1 MKHLLTT
8 LCLSAAVFSA
18 VAITTPAH
26 ALPQGFNPNLIA
38 TGLGGQLFIP
48 PVKAPKAELV
58 MTSWISGKGTI
69 YQVNFL
75 VQNTGD
81 VDSGVFTTRMLLRY
95 PYLSHY
101 MVHDVKMS
109 IPARGYRLITYRA
122 YSNIGVRFI
131 TSRSTADIFNE
142 VPEHDEKNNSSR
154 INLSQ

>member
-1 MKHLLTT
+1 MKTLLTT
-8 LCLSAAVFSA
+8 LCLSATLFSVMA
-18 VAITTPAH
+18 TTTPAH
-26 ALPQGFNPNLIA
+26 ALPQVFNPNLIA
-38 TGLGGQLFIP
+38 TDLGAQLFIP
-48 PVKAPKAELV
+48 PIKEPKAELV
-58 MTSWISGKGTI
+58 MRSWISGLGTI

-81 VDSGVFTTRMLLRY
+81 LDSGPFTTRMLLRY

-101 MVHDVKMS
+101 VVHDVKMS

-131 TSRSTADIFNE
+131 TSRSTADIFNK
-142 VPEHDEKNNSSR
+142 VPEYDEKNNSSR